1 MLAIYLQMIPDE
13 REHAKFERVYEKYK
27 NLMFRCAKEIL
38 GNDEDA
44 EDAVNM
50 AFISIAKNITKIT
63 DVNST
68 GTKNYVAIIAER
80 KAIDVLRKRKSYADI
95 GLDESIVGVEI
106 TMPDG
111 GGLAAAIAKLNE
123 RYRAVILLHYVSGYS
138 TKEMAKMLDMKVG
151 TMQKTLY
158 RAKEALRK
166 KLEEEGISV

>member
-13 REHAKFERVYEKYK
+13 REHEKFECVYEKYK
-27 NLMFRCAKEIL
+27 NLMFRCAKDIL
-38 GNDEDA
+38 GNNEDA

-50 AFISIAKNITKIT
+50 AFESIAKNIAKIT
-63 DVNST
+63 DVDST

-80 KAIDVLRKRKSYADI
+80 KAIDILRKRKSYADI
-95 GLDESIVGVEI
+95 GLDEAITGVEI
-106 TMPDG
+106 SLPDD

-123 RYRAVILLHYVSGYS
+123 RYRSVILLHYVSGYS
-138 TKEMAKMLDMKVG
+138 TKEMAKMLDMKVDS
-151 TMQKTLY
+151 MQKVLY